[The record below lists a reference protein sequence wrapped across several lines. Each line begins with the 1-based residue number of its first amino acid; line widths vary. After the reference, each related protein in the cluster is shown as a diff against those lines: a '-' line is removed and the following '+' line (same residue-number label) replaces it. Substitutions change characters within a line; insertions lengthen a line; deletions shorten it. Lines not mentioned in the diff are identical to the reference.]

1 MAENR
6 NITWNI
12 KLIVN
17 SNVTTVIPL
26 NLYSQHLDWGKFM
39 TNPPSQI
46 SAGSAGGTA
55 NASFKAAGAECSA
68 TGTQGTV
75 VFKAADQSIDS
86 DKTTFSFI
94 WDIPFSAAN
103 SGNATMTTNTNYF
116 TINNGGGVPVSGNSV
131 TVDVTITQVGP
142 TI

>member
-12 KLIVN
+12 KLVVN

-26 NLYSQHLDWGKFM
+26 NLYSQNLDWGKFM

-46 SAGSAGGTA
+46 KVDGPGKSTT
-55 NASFKAAGAECSA
+55 ASFKAAGAECSA
-68 TGTQGTV
+68 TGTEGTV
-75 VFKAADQSIDS
+75 VFKASDQPVDA
-86 DKTTFSFI
+86 DKTTFTFK

-116 TINNGGGVPVSGNSV
+116 TIDNGGGVPVSGNSV
-131 TVDVTITQVGP
+131 SVDVTITQVGP
-142 TI
+142 II